1 MHRTRRHRASRPS
14 KMSLAEIP
22 ELDFS
27 TAKVLGRGLRKDRR
41 LPLRVLREVVGKT
54 QKDVARGAEMDQSE
68 ISRVERRHDMRL
80 STLRRY
86 ARAFGA
92 KIEVTAVLKTGHRV
106 RLDR

>member
-1 MHRTRRHRASRPS
+1 MHRAPHHKASRPS
-14 KMSLAEIP
+14 KASLAEIP
-22 ELDFS
+22 ERDFS
-27 TAKVLGRGLRKDRR
+27 TAQVIGRGLRKDRR
-41 LPLRVLREVVGKT
+41 LPLRVLREIVGKA
-54 QKDVARGAEMDQSE
+54 QAAVARKAEMDQSE
-68 ISRVERRHDMRL
+68 ISRVERRHDVRL